1 MARKKRAQSLRK
13 QLFNKQLYV
22 RWRQQQEGE
31 ERDEIQLAELNGGG
45 GEARAAAS
53 GRQAAPGMWRR
64 MVDAALRRSQPQ
76 PTEYGRRIP
85 VALGRRGFA
94 ESAEGGGYV
103 DRRSG
108 LPYVGNAITSSRYSV
123 YSFLPRQLCAQF
135 SKVVNSYFF
144 GMAILQMVP
153 NWSTTGQ
160 YTTIVPLSIFMGI
173 SIAREGW
180 EDYRRHK
187 LDREENNKIVKVL
200 VQVDDFEP
208 GGSKAVNTEA
218 KTASFTD
225 FDSLRANYGVAVV
238 EKQWKDVQV
247 GEFVLLN
254 QDDWVPADLF
264 LLATDGDN
272 NECYVETMALDGETN
287 LKSKHVLPK
296 IATQTKTA
304 SGLATFRGMSTVEDP
319 NIDLYNF
326 EGKIEVETENG
337 EHNEYSI
344 GLDNVV
350 YRGSIIRNTR
360 TVVGMVVFTG
370 EETKIRMNAI
380 KNPRIKSPKLQTQIN
395 FIVLFM
401 ILVVAT
407 FSTVSFLV
415 QRLYKSKE
423 VDSSRAWYLL
433 KEDAGV
439 APTIMAFIIMYNT
452 LIPLSLY
459 VTMEI
464 IKDMQSRLMEWDID
478 MYHLETNTS
487 CTSRTA
493 TILEE
498 LGQVSYIF
506 SDKTG
511 TLTDNRMIFR
521 KFSFCG
527 TAWEHDVETKTDHDA
542 GMVCSQ
548 TKKDVEV
555 ISVESNSF
563 IKNFEL
569 NSTETRTSVEYK
581 GLASAT
587 YTGRPSIASQ
597 IELMKLHQDS
607 ANVNK
612 SSSPKISRLP
622 TLDSSPETKLKTSLD
637 LIMHIQLNPNTL
649 FSQRAKFFILALALC
664 HTCLPKKRQGADSG
678 DIDSVEY
685 QSSSP
690 DELALVTAA
699 RDMGYVVLN
708 RNGDELTI
716 KTYPDGFEADFVL
729 EKYEVLNTIDF
740 TSDRKRMS
748 VLVRMHQHPEKVL
761 LICKGADNVILERL
775 HNSDLAQEKLDEINT
790 SAGQRKIEEAELVL
804 QHRKSLEQAITRDS
818 IGGVLRQSMSLRPS
832 RASLVLQATKNGHS
846 GKSSSPHDQEL
857 HINSIDDF
865 LGAVTKPEQDIE
877 NIFNMA
883 RKSTQK
889 QQRDKYGRTSTSYMQ
904 GSSDNLRVDNAVSNA
919 AETNSMADYIGGDDL
934 ITNEEYVIERTLQDM
949 DAFTTE
955 GLRTLLYSFKWISN
969 QEYETWNSRY
979 SAAKSALV
987 NRREQMDTVGEI
999 IERELT
1005 LLGAIGIED
1014 KLQEG
1019 VPDAIDKLRRAGIK
1033 MWMLTGDKRE
1043 TAINIGYSCRLI
1055 HDYSTVIIL
1064 APNDENM
1071 ASKITTITQE
1081 IEAGN
1086 VAHCVVVIDGAT
1098 LTLFEGNSTL
1108 MTLFIELCIKT
1119 DSVICCRSSPS
1130 QKALMVTKIRKA
1142 DKKLV
1147 TLAIGDGA
1155 NDIAMIQS
1163 ADIGVD
1169 ITGKEG
1175 LQASRSSDYSIAQFR
1190 YLLKLLLVHGRY
1202 NYIRTSKF
1210 VLCTF
1215 YKEFVFYLTQL
1226 IFQINT
1232 MFSGTSQYEP
1242 WSLTMFNTLFTSLP
1256 VLCMGMFEKDLKSVT
1271 LLAIPELYTTGRQSQ
1286 AFNLGIFMR
1295 WMLIAAIS
1303 SVIICF
1309 TNWQCWSF
1317 TAQSDNTL
1325 YPIGLINYTAVVVL
1339 VNFKCQILEMANRN
1353 WLAFASFFIS
1363 VGGWLCWCLLLPA
1376 IYKETLVYDVQE
1388 GLYHQFGSDVTFW
1401 ATSLVLVL
1409 LPVMLDLLYKTCKV
1423 MIYPS
1428 DTEIFSELE
1437 QRDAVRK
1444 KLEFGAFNELKQG
1457 WTWQRD
1463 PPTIKRLM
1471 HKAIR
1476 SKNDNF
1482 DGVINHTRS
1491 RKNTLPGATELP
1503 PGTPSKVTI
1512 NSSSTYNTKE
1522 YEQLP
1527 SGKLIKRKNLVP
1539 QDSGGSTND
1548 GFAAKLSRKLKLKP
1562 SAEDIHEILERRLQN
1577 LE

>member
-13 QLFNKQLYV
+13 QLFNKQLYA
-22 RWRQQQEGE
+22 RWQQQQEEGG
-31 ERDEIQLAELNGGG
+31 ERDEIQLKDLNAGG
-45 GEARAAAS
+45 GETCAAAS
-53 GRQAAPGMWRR
+53 GRQAAPTLWRR
-64 MVDAALRRSQPQ
+64 ITAALRRSQAEPV
-76 PTEYGRRIP
+76 EYGRRIP

-94 ESAEGGGYV
+94 ESAGGGGYV

-108 LPYVGNAITSSRYSV
+108 LPYIGNAITSSRYSV

-180 EDYRRHK
+180 EDFRRHK
-187 LDREENNKIVKVL
+187 LDREENNKLVKVL
-200 VQVDDFEP
+200 AQAHDSEFGDNKDI
-208 GGSKAVNTEA
+208 SAEA
-218 KTASFTD
+218 RAASFTD
-225 FDSLRANYGVAVV
+225 FETLQANHGVAVV
-238 EKQWKDVQV
+238 EKQWKDVEV

-287 LKSKHVLPK
+287 LKCKHVLPK
-296 IATQTKTA
+296 IASQTRTA
-304 SGLATFRGMSTVEDP
+304 SGLATFRGMTTVEDP

-326 EGKIEVETENG
+326 EGKIEVETDSG
-337 EHNEYSI
+337 EQQAYSI
-344 GLDNVV
+344 GLDNVLF
-350 YRGSIIRNTR
+350 RGSIIRNTQ

-395 FIVLFM
+395 LIVLFM
-401 ILVVAT
+401 ILVVAI
-407 FSTVSFLV
+407 FSFLSFGL
-415 QRLYKSKE
+415 QRFFKNRE
-423 VDSSRAWYLL
+423 VDSDRAWYLM
-433 KEDAGV
+433 KVDAGL
-439 APTIMAFIIMYNT
+439 APTIMSFIIMYNT

-478 MYHLETNTS
+478 MYHLETNTG

-527 TAWEHDVETKTDHDA
+527 TAWEHDVARKDQET
-542 GMVCSQ
+542 GCSQ

-569 NSTETRTSVEYK
+569 NSTDTRTSVEYK

-597 IELMKLHQDS
+597 IELMKLQQNS
-607 ANVNK
+607 ANTNK

-622 TLDSSPETKLKTSLD
+622 TLDSSPEPKLKTSLD
-637 LIMHIQLNPNTL
+637 LIMHIQLNPNTV

-678 DIDSVEY
+678 DFDSVEY

-716 KTYPDGFEADFVL
+716 KTYPDGFEADCVL

-740 TSDRKRMS
+740 SSDRKRMS

-775 HNSDLAQEKLDEINT
+775 HNSDLAQQKLNEINT

-832 RASLVLQATKNGHS
+832 RASLVLQAAKNGHS
-846 GKSSSPHDQEL
+846 GISSSPHDQEL

-865 LGAVTKPEQDIE
+865 LGAVTKPEQDVE

-889 QQRDKYGRTSTSYMQ
+889 QQRDKYARTSTSYVQ
-904 GSSDNLRVDNAVSNA
+904 GSSDNQRVNNINSQV
-919 AETNSMADYIGGDDL
+919 AETSSMAEYIGSPDL

-955 GLRTLLYSFKWISN
+955 GLRTLLYSFKWIGN

-979 SAAKSALV
+979 SAAKAALV

-999 IERELT
+999 IERDLT
-1005 LLGAIGIED
+1005 LLGTIGIED

-1098 LTLFEGNSTL
+1098 LTIFEGNLTL
-1108 MTLFIELCIKT
+1108 MTLFIELCTKT

-1130 QKALMVTKIRKA
+1130 QKALMVTKIRKT

-1242 WSLTMFNTLFTSLP
+1242 WCLTVFNTLFTSLP
-1256 VLCMGMFEKDLKSVT
+1256 VLCIGMFEKDLKSVT
-1271 LLAIPELYTTGRQSQ
+1271 LLSIPELYTTGRQSQ
-1286 AFNLGIFMR
+1286 AFNLVIFLR
-1295 WMLIAAIS
+1295 WMAIAALS

-1309 TNWQCWSF
+1309 TNWQCWSL

-1339 VNFKCQILEMANRN
+1339 VNVKCQLLEMANRN

-1363 VGGWLCWCLLLPA
+1363 VCGWLCWCLLLPA
-1376 IYKETLVYDVQE
+1376 IYKETLVYDVRE
-1388 GLYHQFGSDVTFW
+1388 GLYHQFGPDITFW
-1401 ATSLVLVL
+1401 ATNLVLVL
-1409 LPVMLDLLYKTCKV
+1409 LPVMLDLLFKTCKV
-1423 MIYPS
+1423 IIYPS
-1428 DTEIFSELE
+1428 DTEIFAELE

-1471 HKAIR
+1471 NKAIGNK
-1476 SKNDNF
+1476 SDTF

-1512 NSSSTYNTKE
+1512 HSSATYNTEE

-1539 QDSGGSTND
+1539 DNSGGSGND
-1548 GFAAKLSRKLKLKP
+1548 GFAAKLGRKLKLKP
-1562 SAEDIHEILERRLQN
+1562 AAEDIDEIIERRMQN